1 MANIYTVLFPNK
13 LSNMRFCIFFDH
25 IAGFINVSFIKTNF
39 QFHLLAVEP
48 FHLYG
53 NDYQT

>member
-25 IAGFINVSFIKTNF
+25 IAGFINVSFKKNKFPVSFISCRTISF
-39 QFHLLAVEP
+39 VWE
-48 FHLYG
+48 
-53 NDYQT
+53 